1 MFDLEKMKDAMR
13 QMIEAIGEDPQRE
26 GLINTPDRVARMYL
40 EIFSGLKEEPQEYLK
55 TIFTSDYDEP
65 ILVKDIHF
73 YSMCEHHFLPFFGK
87 VHIAYLPQNGIVT
100 GLSKLVRV
108 VNSISKRP
116 QIQENMTS
124 QIADVIMDCL
134 NPMGVAVVVE
144 AEHMCMSM
152 RGVKKPGT
160 KTITTVF
167 RGVFNDDGEKRNQI
181 LALIEK

>member
-40 EIFSGLKEEPQEYLK
+40 EIFSGLQEEPKEHLK
-55 TIFTSDYDEP
+55 TIFTSDYDES

-87 VHIAYLPQNGIVT
+87 VHIAYWPKNGIVT

-134 NPMGVAVVVE
+134 DPMGVAVIVE

-152 RGVKKPGT
+152 RGVKRPGT

-167 RGVFNDDGEKRNQI
+167 RGVFKDDEEKRNQI